1 MTGISAGK
9 TWSRIGAEVA
19 PTSSAASGV
28 WQIQEVAE
36 NVGAGTWPAPIADY
50 QAIETFQSTS
60 STPTVSFTMIP
71 ASYTMLKIVVYSNR
85 DPADAKVVMS
95 FGTGGGS
102 PDTTDSNYGS
112 QTYLTHGW
120 GSTNASSLTQ
130 VTSAWRK
137 YPGVSFPTYSSAGY
151 PSVGMYTFP
160 AYSSTVQDKASWF
173 MGSSRDT
180 QTAGGTASADGGPL
194 KAYYWWNNAGAIDR
208 IDIGSDGPSATD
220 NYDNY
225 TITLFGLAP

>member
-28 WQIQEVAE
+28 WTLNEVAE
-36 NVGAGTWPAPIADY
+36 NEGAGTWPGPLADY
-50 QAIETFQSTS
+50 EALETFQNASFAATI
-60 STPTVSFTMIP
+60 SFTTIP
-71 ASYTMLKIVVYSNR
+71 ATYTMLKIVVYSNR
-85 DPADAKVVMS
+85 YSADSITEVNFA
-95 FGTGGGS
+95 TGGGAT
-102 PDTTDSNYGS
+102 DTTDSNYGS

-130 VTSAWRK
+130 TTSAWRK
-137 YPGVSFPTYSSAGY
+137 YPGESFPNYSSAGY
-151 PSVGMYTFP
+151 PSAGMYTFP

-180 QTAGGTASADGGPL
+180 QTASGTASSDGGPL

-208 IDIGSDGPSATD
+208 IDLVTSGNSFNG
-220 NYDNY
+220 Y
-225 TITLFGLAP
+225 TVTLFGLAP

>member
-9 TWSRIGAEVA
+9 AWSRIGAEVA

-28 WQIQEVAE
+28 WQIGEVAE
-36 NVGAGTWPAPIADY
+36 NVGAGTWPAPMADY
-50 QAIETFQSTS
+50 EAIETFQDASFAATI
-60 STPTVSFTMIP
+60 SFTSIP
-71 ASYTMLKIVVYSNR
+71 ATYSMLKIVVYSNR
-85 DPADAKVVMS
+85 YSADHTTEVNLA
-95 FGTGGGS
+95 TGGGS

-120 GSTNASSLTQ
+120 GSTSSSSLTQ
-130 VTSAWRK
+130 TTSAWRK
-137 YPGVSFPTYSSAGY
+137 YPGESFPNYSSTGY

-160 AYSSTVQDKASWF
+160 AYSSTAQDKPSWF

-180 QTAGGTASADGGPL
+180 QTASGTASSDGGPL

-208 IDIGSDGPSATD
+208 IDLVTSGNSFNG
-220 NYDNY
+220 Y
-225 TITLFGLAP
+225 TVTLFGLAP